1 MKFEFHKLALIYFM
15 SVNILHFFVM
25 IEIIELV
32 GGIDVIISC
41 QYKIL
46 HHLAPFDKNKKRIKI

>member
-1 MKFEFHKLALIYFM
+1 M

-25 IEIIELV
+25 TEIIELV